1 MYKCV
6 CKDGFYFF
14 YLDYLEKYFN
24 GFEIEN
30 EYEKKIKVFYECD
43 MIWKE
48 IFINELIMIIKK
60 VIWIV

>member
-48 IFINELIMIIKK
+48 IFINELIMI
-60 VIWIV
+60 